1 MPDSRGHVELQRS
14 IDSIQVGDRHRRETG
29 DLKPLM
35 DSLERVGLLQ
45 PVTITPGGYLICG
58 FRRLEAA
65 RKLGWNNL
73 RVWVRSGLSDDL
85 TRLLAERDDNITH
98 KPLSAYEAA
107 QLYDEMFTLIQ
118 EDANRRQRATRF
130 GAANHDNSAESNGGA
145 ESASPESEPLGPAR
159 RRAAEL
165 ITGTASYTRLS
176 QIVEMERVAADT
188 SRRPAVRK
196 VAADE
201 LERIRNGGAVDPGYQ
216 RVRAVIAAA
225 EAEPPDEDPDF
236 DARMAETLAMA
247 KADKTRRIKE
257 NRVKRASAAATA
269 RRSVRSFA
277 LVWGEMEGWSKHYD
291 AASIARDLGSD
302 GWDTFLRVLD
312 ETKTFAESVELA
324 RTSVTTSSPTTEV

>member
-35 DSLERVGLLQ
+35 NSLERVGLLQ

-73 RVWVRSGLSDDL
+73 RVWVRSGLTDDL

-107 QLYDEMFTLIQ
+107 QLYDEMLALMQ
-118 EDANRRQRATRF
+118 EDADRRKKATQF
-130 GAANHDNSAESNGGA
+130 GSVSDDNPRTNGPADSAG
-145 ESASPESEPLGPAR
+145 PETEPLGDAR

-165 ITGTASYTRLS
+165 ITGTASYTRLA
-176 QIVEMERVAADT
+176 QIVEMERVAADA

-216 RVRAVIAAA
+216 RVRAVIAASD
-225 EAEPPDEDPDF
+225 AEPPDEDPDF
-236 DARMAETLAMA
+236 DARMAETMAMA
-247 KADKTRRIKE
+247 KADKTRRIQE
-257 NRVKRASAAATA
+257 NRAKRATAAATA

-291 AASIARDLGSD
+291 AASIARDLGSHD
-302 GWDTFLRVLD
+302 WDMFLRVLD

-324 RTSVTTSSPTTEV
+324 RKSVTTEVQPTEV